1 MLFSNIK
8 KQKEFTQAIG
18 FVGLKPT
25 MSGEVIP
32 VTVKDNFLRG
42 LNSLESYY
50 INASGKSISAG
61 IKSLKKAGSLKW

>member
-1 MLFSNIK
+1 
-8 KQKEFTQAIG
+8 
-18 FVGLKPT
+18 

-50 INASGKSISAG
+50 INASGT
-61 IKSLKKAGSLKW
+61 KKAFKNFLNKKLSIH

>member
-1 MLFSNIK
+1 MQKGIIGK
-8 KQKEFTQAIG
+8 KIGMTQI
-18 FVGLKPT
+18 FDE
-25 MSGEVIP
+25 SGKVIP

-61 IKSLKKAGSLKW
+61 IKSLKKTGSLKW

>member
-1 MLFSNIK
+1 
-8 KQKEFTQAIG
+8 
-18 FVGLKPT
+18 

-50 INASGKSISAG
+50 INASGT
-61 IKSLKKAGSLKW
+61 KKALTTNNKFTRKSGLKNWVFNK